1 MENKMATVQT
11 DGVSP
16 VTATSTDN
24 NGGIIKANGNM
35 SALFESS
42 SLAQQKT
49 GVFGSTVVDNDVA
62 DKAIDGGVFAFNNN
76 NPIGKRLSRTL
87 AGSLSDVFITT
98 GSSPF
103 KRGVC
108 TKVTTK
114 TPKKSSAFPIVRAQG
129 SERTSRANS
138 KF

>member
-1 MENKMATVQT
+1 MATVQT

-103 KRGVC
+103 KRGLH
-108 TKVTTK
+108 K
-114 TPKKSSAFPIVRAQG
+114 
-129 SERTSRANS
+129 SER
-138 KF
+138 